1 MQKKLFW
8 TGIIFIT
15 PISLILFVFLVL
27 PIIQSFYYSITDWR
41 GIGPYQFIGLDN
53 YVDIFQNSL
62 FISTM
67 NRTLYIGLTT
77 ALLANIIGLLIAVM
91 LDQSLK
97 SQNFLRVLFYLPNVI
112 PIVVAAFV
120 WRFMLDANNGLINVT
135 LSKILNDTVRIPWI
149 DSPDYVVNSIIGISV
164 WAMMGPIIIIYIAAL
179 QSVPLELKD
188 AAMIDGANSMKRF
201 FNVTI
206 PMIAPGITVNILIG
220 LVNGIRIFDLPF
232 ALTGGGPANASE
244 TLAIRI
250 YYYAFQSAEL
260 SYGMAASFVLTMIA
274 MVITYFFVAVSRQYE
289 KGAQAT

>member
-1 MQKKLFW
+1 LQKKLFW